1 MNCTNLLKSTLSC
14 FEQQINRP
22 TVLIMNEAIIF
33 SHHLSDDVKYFFYK
47 NESTIKEDSLRISTP
62 TLLQYGT
69 TKWDVFPI
77 ETNLKDVRALLFV
90 AHPYHL
96 AVHHYI
102 ECLIKLFELMIQK
115 EYKEKL
121 LADQIDQLS
130 EREKQVF
137 FLLMKGYSNQEI
149 ARELILSKHTI
160 KNHINSVFQKLEV
173 RRRSQLIAKFS
184 HLL

>member
-1 MNCTNLLKSTLSC
+1 
-14 FEQQINRP
+14 
-22 TVLIMNEAIIF
+22 
-33 SHHLSDDVKYFFYK
+33 
-47 NESTIKEDSLRISTP
+47 
-62 TLLQYGT
+62 
-69 TKWDVFPI
+69 
-77 ETNLKDVRALLFV
+77 
-90 AHPYHL
+90 
-96 AVHHYI
+96 
-102 ECLIKLFELMIQK
+102 MIQK

-184 HLL
+184 HFL

>member
-1 MNCTNLLKSTLSC
+1 
-14 FEQQINRP
+14 
-22 TVLIMNEAIIF
+22 
-33 SHHLSDDVKYFFYK
+33 
-47 NESTIKEDSLRISTP
+47 
-62 TLLQYGT
+62 
-69 TKWDVFPI
+69 
-77 ETNLKDVRALLFV
+77 
-90 AHPYHL
+90 
-96 AVHHYI
+96 
-102 ECLIKLFELMIQK
+102 MIQK

-173 RRRSQLIAKFS
+173 GRRSQLIAKFS
-184 HLL
+184 HFL

>member
-22 TVLIMNEAIIF
+22 TVLMINETIIF

-47 NESTIKEDSLRISTP
+47 NESTIREDSFRISTP
-62 TLLQYGT
+62 TLLQYGAAQ
-69 TKWDVFPI
+69 WEVCPI
-77 ETNLKDVRALLFV
+77 ETNLKGVKSLLFV
-90 AHPYHL
+90 ARPYHYE
-96 AVHHYI
+96 AHHYI
-102 ECLIKLFELMIQK
+102 ECLIDLFGLIIAK

-121 LADQIDQLS
+121 LADQIAQLS

-137 FLLMKGYSNQEI
+137 FLLIKGYSNEEI
-149 ARELILSKHTI
+149 AKELILSKHTI
-160 KNHINSVFQKLEV
+160 KNHINNVFQKLEV